1 MSAAAPQPSP
11 KPVPKVLR
19 IGIALEQKIVQ
30 ERLMKIG
37 EAVTVGENPRNSFVV
52 TGTKLPQ
59 RFEMFVARGDA
70 YSLVVPEWVEG
81 KISWR
86 DGIRGLDELRQ
97 RGEAVKRGDLY
108 HIPLNENVRGKVT
121 IGSATLLFQFVPA
134 PPEPVRASSPADYK
148 ARWFDDEDPLFQG
161 LLGVFSLV
169 AGAFMLWVYVTPV
182 TEHLDLDALEDAAKL
197 VVVKPIDL
205 IEIPVEAPSEE
216 AEAEKPAEEK
226 KVAEEKVDAAPSEPK
241 AVTKESVAKKSL
253 LLQMLGTTG
262 NANGQAVDDIL
273 GDDAAAM
280 RGLDDALNGVSGV
293 QEASASGM
301 AAKGGTAGGK
311 EDAKVGVGIATGGSA
326 STGSGAATKIKKP
339 IVESGEADADVSEGD
354 AGGIASVVKKSQG
367 RVVSCLDQAL
377 KQNQSLNGKVS
388 VGWSIQAG
396 RVSDAHIVKNTTGDT
411 ALGECVARA
420 VRGFR
425 FDESLT
431 AEVAEFPWVVSG
443 Q

>member
-11 KPVPKVLR
+11 KPLPKVLR
-19 IGIALEQKIVQ
+19 IGIAQEQKIVQ

-52 TGTKLPQ
+52 GGTKLPP

-70 YSLVVPEWVEG
+70 YTLVVPEWVEG

-108 HIPLNENVRGKVT
+108 YIPLNENVRGKVT

-134 PPEPVRASSPADYK
+134 PPEPVRATSAADFK

-169 AGAFMLWVYVTPV
+169 AGAFMIWVYTTPV
-182 TEHLDLDALEDAAKL
+182 REEIDLDSIEEAARL
-197 VVVKPIDL
+197 VSKVIER
-205 IEIPVEAPSEE
+205 IEIPVDAPAEE
-216 AEAEKPAEEK
+216 AEAEKPEEK
-226 KVAEEKVDAAPSEPK
+226 KEVAEEKAEVAPSEPK

-262 NANGQAVDDIL
+262 SADGQAVDDIL

-280 RGLDDALNGVSGV
+280 RGLDAALNGVSGV

-301 AAKGGTAGGK
+301 GAKGGTAGGK
-311 EDAKVGVGIATGGSA
+311 EDAKIGVGIATGGSA
-326 STGSGAATKIKKP
+326 ATGSGAATKIKKP

-354 AGGIASVVKKSQG
+354 AGGIASVVRKSQA
-367 RVVSCLDQAL
+367 RVASCLEQAL
-377 KQNQSLNGKVS
+377 KQNQGLNGKVS

-396 RVSDAHIVKNTTGDT
+396 KVSDAKIVKNTTGDT
-411 ALGECVARA
+411 ALGECVVRA

-425 FDESLT
+425 FDPGLT